1 MRFLNQNNMKNI
13 YLDNAATTKLD
24 PRVYKK
30 MKQYFLNDYA
40 NASSIHY
47 MGEKVFNDME
57 DARKRI
63 ASILNCDPNG
73 IIFTSSA
80 TESNNFI
87 IKGVARANKD
97 KGNHI
102 LVSAIEHHC
111 VLSAAEQLEKEGFVV
126 EKIPVDKDGIIILSE
141 LEKMIKNETILV
153 STMFV
158 NNEIG
163 TIQPIKEI
171 SEIVH
176 KKGKLL
182 HVDAVQAVPYLNINI
197 NGLGIDFLSLSAHK
211 FYGPKGVGLAY
222 INKAIKIEPLIVGGG
237 QEKNLRSGTYNTP
250 GIIGMAYALE
260 LAYNTR
266 DEYLKHVTELRD
278 YMWDR
283 IKSEIP
289 DVYLNGSFNKRTPNN
304 LNVGFKGIEGEAILM
319 MLSTKGICVSTA
331 SACGAQ
337 NLEVSH
343 VISAIKLDDQNVNS
357 NIRITMGRFNTKK
370 EIEYFVDTLKMVVK
384 ELRERSPLTKN
395 IKTEKSFSC

>member
-1 MRFLNQNNMKNI
+1 MKFLNQNNMKNV

-63 ASILNCDPNG
+63 ANILNCDSNG
-73 IIFTSSA
+73 IVFTSSA

-87 IKGVARANKD
+87 IKGIARVNRD

-126 EKIPVDKDGIIILSE
+126 EQIPVDKDGIVVLSE
-141 LEKMIKNETILV
+141 LEKMIKDETILI

-176 KKGKLL
+176 KKSKLL
-182 HVDAVQAVPYLNINI
+182 HVDAVQAVPYLKIDVKELN
-197 NGLGIDFLSLSAHK
+197 IDFLSLSAHK

-222 INKAIKIEPLIVGGG
+222 INRLIKIEPLIVGGG
-237 QEKNLRSGTYNTP
+237 QEKNLRSSTYNTP
-250 GIIGMAYALE
+250 GILGMAYALE
-260 LAYNTR
+260 LAYETR
-266 DEYLKHVTELRD
+266 DKYLEHVVSLRN

-289 DVYLNGSFNKRTPNN
+289 NVYLNGSFERRTPNN
-304 LNVGFKGIEGEAILM
+304 LNVGFEGIEGEAILM
-319 MLSTKGICVSTA
+319 MLSTKGVCVSTA

-337 NLEVSH
+337 NLKISH
-343 VISAIKLDDQNVNS
+343 VIAAIKLDEQNVNS
-357 NIRITMGRFNTKK
+357 NIRITLGRFNTKREIDYTVDSLK
-370 EIEYFVDTLKMVVK
+370 EVVK
-384 ELRERSPLTKN
+384 TLRNMSPVERVKPT
-395 IKTEKSFSC
+395 KSFSC